1 MICYSDHIPFTVKQ
15 LFWCPVTPARILTF
29 LGKCPGGD
37 RSVLHPAW
45 YCYHWPSDLCPLSA
59 INIKPTSTAKPQDEH
74 GCQQLLFVL
83 HFILYYFRNITFL
96 LLLVIQLQVEYKIE
110 YEYFILGFFFSIGYL
125 CASLCFGEERGRE
138 RKYKLIIIKIGRSI
152 CCLMLIDL
160 AFNTSLKHF
169 VLTKS
174 MCWLA
179 FERKTKNIML
189 CALPLCF
196 QLVISE

>member
-1 MICYSDHIPFTVKQ
+1 M
-15 LFWCPVTPARILTF
+15 
-29 LGKCPGGD
+29 
-37 RSVLHPAW
+37 
-45 YCYHWPSDLCPLSA
+45 
-59 INIKPTSTAKPQDEH
+59 STITLWLAFY
-74 GCQQLLFVL
+74 FVL
-83 HFILYYFRNITFL
+83 FSEYTFL
-96 LLLVIQLQVEYKIE
+96 LLLVIQLQVEY
-110 YEYFILGFFFSIGYL
+110 EYFILGFSFQQAIYVHPF
-125 CASLCFGEERGRE
+125 CFREERGRE

-152 CCLMLIDL
+152 CCLMLIEL

-196 QLVISE
+196 QLVIFEQLMYNTTKLINTGTIFVSSSFMQQL

>member
-1 MICYSDHIPFTVKQ
+1 MDVHNYFLSCILFCIIFGILLFYSYQSYSYKLNTKLSMNIS
-15 LFWCPVTPARILTF
+15 FWVF
-29 LGKCPGGD
+29 
-37 RSVLHPAW
+37 SFQQ
-45 YCYHWPSDLCPLSA
+45 A
-59 INIKPTSTAKPQDEH
+59 INVHP
-74 GCQQLLFVL
+74 F
-83 HFILYYFRNITFL
+83 
-96 LLLVIQLQVEYKIE
+96 
-110 YEYFILGFFFSIGYL
+110 
-125 CASLCFGEERGRE
+125 CFGEERGRE

-196 QLVISE
+196 QLVIFEQLMYNTTKLINTGTIFVLSSFMQQL

>member
-1 MICYSDHIPFTVKQ
+1 M
-15 LFWCPVTPARILTF
+15 
-29 LGKCPGGD
+29 
-37 RSVLHPAW
+37 
-45 YCYHWPSDLCPLSA
+45 
-59 INIKPTSTAKPQDEH
+59 STITLWLAFY
-74 GCQQLLFVL
+74 FVL
-83 HFILYYFRNITFL
+83 FSEYTFL

-125 CASLCFGEERGRE
+125 CASLLFWGRE
-138 RKYKLIIIKIGRSI
+138 RERKKIQINYIKIGRSI
-152 CCLMLIDL
+152 CCLMLIEL
-160 AFNTSLKHF
+160 ALNTSLKHF

-196 QLVISE
+196 QLVIFE

>member
-45 YCYHWPSDLCPLSA
+45 YCSHWPSDLCPLSA
-59 INIKPTSTAKPQDEH
+59 INIKLMSTAKPQDEH
-74 GCQQLLFVL
+74 GCPQLLWLAFYFVL
-83 HFILYYFRNITFL
+83 FSEYTFL

-125 CASLCFGEERGRE
+125 CASLLFWGRE
-138 RKYKLIIIKIGRSI
+138 R
-152 CCLMLIDL
+152 
-160 AFNTSLKHF
+160 
-169 VLTKS
+169 
-174 MCWLA
+174 
-179 FERKTKNIML
+179 ERKKIQINYY
-189 CALPLCF
+189 
-196 QLVISE
+196 

>member
-1 MICYSDHIPFTVKQ
+1 M
-15 LFWCPVTPARILTF
+15 
-29 LGKCPGGD
+29 
-37 RSVLHPAW
+37 
-45 YCYHWPSDLCPLSA
+45 
-59 INIKPTSTAKPQDEH
+59 STITLWLAFY
-74 GCQQLLFVL
+74 FVL
-83 HFILYYFRNITFL
+83 FSEYTFL

-152 CCLMLIDL
+152 CCLMLIEL
-160 AFNTSLKHF
+160 ALNTSLKHF

-196 QLVISE
+196 QLDISE

>member
-1 MICYSDHIPFTVKQ
+1 M
-15 LFWCPVTPARILTF
+15 
-29 LGKCPGGD
+29 
-37 RSVLHPAW
+37 
-45 YCYHWPSDLCPLSA
+45 
-59 INIKPTSTAKPQDEH
+59 STITLWLAFY
-74 GCQQLLFVL
+74 FVL
-83 HFILYYFRNITFL
+83 FSEYTFL

-125 CASLCFGEERGRE
+125 CASLLFWGRE
-138 RKYKLIIIKIGRSI
+138 RERRKYKLIIIKIGRSI